1 MRVGGF
7 IKMAKT
13 AKNIYRALKA
23 HKIRFF
29 TIALVIAIGITS
41 FNGMITA
48 FVHMTRTYNQAFV
61 DYNMA
66 SFTMQTANPGG
77 SGEDAWIDYNNLTTF
92 MDEFMSQENS
102 RVISYELR
110 IVYDTVFEIRGTR
123 QNGRIVA
130 FSTIDKNGNYRLK
143 PQVNGFKILSGDL
156 FSETSR
162 YRNVCLVETH
172 LATYWKLEPH
182 EFIAVGDDNVPFEI
196 LGTLGTPEYLINM
209 GSYADIMPSP
219 RRFGVIYLPLR
230 TAQQLLDVPG
240 RVNEISVLLESS
252 LPARKRE
259 VIADDLRTFLEET
272 HALKLSDPIDRDKQ
286 PAYYVLKLDIEE
298 AREFGYVLPV
308 IILAMAMGGLYVL
321 LGRMVVAE
329 RKDIGVAQALGYS
342 RRTIILQY
350 LGIAMV
356 VAIIGTIM
364 GSILGL
370 AFLNYFGPLYVEA
383 LTIPFYPEV
392 TIEWPILIVGF
403 FLGLITGFVGGY
415 LPIRGAIQ
423 PLPAESLRFDPS
435 LHITTGRVPLVE
447 RILNRFRI
455 HFRVTSFKLP
465 LRNFF
470 RSKRRTFSSVFA
482 VVVSVSLISMTFGM
496 MESMFYALEYQYDV
510 AEDWDIRVDYSEV
523 PTNASQIAMAIND
536 TIDDVVKVTYHLL
549 SGATVTSA
557 KSTASKQVQ
566 LIGMNDSK
574 GYTGHKFD
582 FDAGDWDPNGIV
594 LTTPI
599 AEKLRVWIN
608 DNVSLEIPRLT
619 KLVSTTPL
627 RAHFEMVNVSFRI
640 TGIVDEFNGLVAY
653 VELNNLVKVSNFP
666 GQPAN
671 SILIK
676 VDNPIPERLES
687 IRKEIYE
694 KYSYNIR
701 NIFTKQEQRSDL
713 LELLDLIYFIIYMV
727 AVFAVILSCSIV
739 YNTIYINLQE
749 QQREIATLL
758 TIGTPSR
765 RLIRNVTIENF
776 VITIIGTFF
785 GLILGWIML
794 WFFMKVILDLE
805 FFRVKL
811 FMSTETI
818 LISFGLTFIGV
829 LVAQFF
835 PLRKTLNLNLAEA
848 TKERVV

>member
-1 MRVGGF
+1 M
-7 IKMAKT
+7 
-13 AKNIYRALKA
+13 KA

-48 FVHMTRTYNQAFV
+48 FTLMTRTYNQAFI
-61 DYNMA
+61 DHNMA
-66 SFTMQTANPGG
+66 SFTMLTANPGG
-77 SGEDAWIDYNNLTTF
+77 SGEDAWIDYNNLKKY
-92 MDEFMSQENS
+92 MDEFMDLEEGSS
-102 RVISYELR
+102 VIGYELR

-130 FSTIDKNGNYRLK
+130 YSTVDENGDYR
-143 PQVNGFKILSGDL
+143 PQPEVNGFKILGGEP
-156 FSETSR
+156 FSEISQ

-172 LATYWKLEPH
+172 LSTYWDLKQH
-182 EFIAVGDDNVPFEI
+182 EFIAVGDDDVPFEI

-219 RRFGVIYLPLR
+219 RRFGVIYLPLS
-230 TAQQLLDVPG
+230 TAQQLLNVPG
-240 RVNEISVLLESS
+240 RVNEISVLLETE
-252 LPARKRE
+252 LFARQRE
-259 VIADDLRTFLEET
+259 AIADDLKTFLEET
-272 HALKLSDPIDRDKQ
+272 HDLKLSDPIDRDKQ
-286 PAYYVLKLDIEE
+286 AAYYVLKLDIEE
-298 AREFGYVLPV
+298 AREFGYVLPA
-308 IILAMAMGGLYVL
+308 IILVMAMGGLYVL

-342 RRTIILQY
+342 RRTIIIQY

-356 VAIIGTIM
+356 VALIGTIL
-364 GSILGL
+364 GSIFGL
-370 AFLNYFGPLYVEA
+370 LFLDWFGPLYTQM
-383 LTIPFYPEV
+383 LTIPFDPKV
-392 TIEWPILIVGF
+392 TIEWPVLIVGV
-403 FLGLITGFVGGY
+403 FLGLLTGFIGGY

-435 LHITTGRVPLVE
+435 LHITTGRVPLAE
-447 RILNRFRI
+447 RILNKFRI
-455 HFRVTSFKLP
+455 HLRVTGYKIP
-465 LRNFF
+465 VRNFF

-496 MESMFYALEYQYDV
+496 MESMISSLFIHYDV
-510 AEDWDIRVDYSEV
+510 AEDWDLRVDYSEI
-523 PTNASQIAMAIND
+523 PINASQIAMGIND
-536 TIDDVVKVTYHLL
+536 SIDGVVNVTYHLI
-549 SGATVTSA
+549 SGATVTSN
-557 KSTASKQVQ
+557 KSDVSKQVQ
-566 LIGMNDSK
+566 LIGMNDSN

-582 FDAGDWDPNGIV
+582 FEHGKWDPNGIV
-594 LTTPI
+594 LSVPV
-599 AEKLRVWIN
+599 AEKLKVWTN
-608 DNVSLEIPRLT
+608 DTVNLELPRLT
-619 KLVSTTPL
+619 NITSTAPL
-627 RAHFEMVNVSFRI
+627 RAHFEMVNFSFRI
-640 TGIVDEFNGLVAY
+640 TGIIDEFNGLVAY
-653 VELNNLVKVSNFP
+653 MELNKLVDVSAFP

-671 SILIK
+671 VILVK
-676 VDNPIPERLES
+676 VNNPTPNQLNS
-687 IRKEIYE
+687 IRSEIQA

-701 NIFTKQEQRSDL
+701 NIFTKEEQSSDFL
-713 LELLDLIYFIIYMV
+713 NLLDLIYFIIYIV

-765 RLIRNVTIENF
+765 RLIRNVTVENLI
-776 VITIIGTFF
+776 ITIIGTVL

-794 WFFMKVILDLE
+794 WFFMRVILDLE

-811 FMSTETI
+811 FMSIETI

-835 PLRKTLNLNLAEA
+835 PLRRALNLNLAEA
-848 TKERVV
+848 TKERVI

>member
-1 MRVGGF
+1 
-7 IKMAKT
+7 MAKT

-48 FVHMTRTYNQAFV
+48 FVHMTRTYQKAFD

-66 SFTMQTANPGG
+66 SFTIQTSNPGD
-77 SGEDAWIDYNNLTTF
+77 SGEDSWIDYNSLTTF
-92 MDEFMSQENS
+92 MDEFMNQENS
-102 RVISYELR
+102 KLISYELR
-110 IVYDTVFEIRGTR
+110 IVYDTIFEIRGTR

-130 FSTIDKNGNYRLK
+130 YSTTDKNGDFRSQ
-143 PQVNGFKILSGDL
+143 PDVNGFKMISGDS

-209 GSYADIMPSP
+209 GSYADLMPSP

-230 TAQQLLDVPG
+230 RAQQLLEVPG
-240 RVNEISVLLESS
+240 RINEISVLLESN
-252 LPARKRE
+252 LLARERE
-259 VIADDLRTFLEET
+259 AIADDLTTFLEDT
-272 HALKLSDPIDRDKQ
+272 HGLKLSDPIDRDKQ

-298 AREFGYVLPV
+298 AREFGYVLPA
-308 IILAMAMGGLYVL
+308 IILVMAMGGLYVL

-342 RRTIILQY
+342 RRIIILQY

-356 VAIIGTIM
+356 VSIIGTVI

-370 AFLNYFGPLYVEA
+370 VFLNYFGPLYVEA

-392 TIEWPILIVGF
+392 TLEWPILIVGF
-403 FLGLITGFVGGY
+403 LLGILTGFVGGY

-435 LHITTGRVPLVE
+435 LHITTGRVPLAE
-447 RILNRFRI
+447 RILDK
-455 HFRVTSFKLP
+455 FRVHLRVTGFKLP
-465 LRNFF
+465 MRNFF

-482 VVVSVSLISMTFGM
+482 VIVSVSLISMAFGM
-496 MESMFYALEYQYDV
+496 IESMSYAFEFQFRV
-510 AEDWDIRVDYSEV
+510 AEDWDLRVDYSEI
-523 PTNASQIAMAIND
+523 PTNTSKIALAIND
-536 TIDDVVKVTYHLL
+536 TIDGVVNVTYHLL

-557 KSTASKQVQ
+557 KSKISKQVQ
-566 LIGMNDSK
+566 LIGMNDSN

-582 FDAGDWDPNGIV
+582 FESGQWNPDGIV
-594 LTTPI
+594 LSVPI
-599 AEKLRVWIN
+599 AEKLKVWT
-608 DNVSLEIPRLT
+608 DDTVKLEIPRLT
-619 KLVSTTPL
+619 NFTNLDPL
-627 RAHFEMVNVSFRI
+627 RAHFDMVNVSFRI

-653 VELNNLVKVSNFP
+653 MELNKLINVSNFP

-671 SILIK
+671 TILIK
-676 VDNPIPERLES
+676 VDTPDDPDRVKS
-687 IRKEIYE
+687 IREEIYA

-701 NIFTKQEQRSDL
+701 NIFTKEEQRSDFL
-713 LELLDLIYFIIYMV
+713 DLLDLLYFIMYIV
-727 AVFAVILSCSIV
+727 AVFAVALSCSIV

-758 TIGTPSR
+758 TIGTPNG
-765 RLIRNVTIENF
+765 RLIRNVTVENF
-776 VITIIGTFF
+776 VITVIGSVF
-785 GLILGWIML
+785 GLIFGWIML
-794 WFFMKVILDLE
+794 WFFMRVIIDME

-818 LISFGLTFIGV
+818 LYSSGVTFIGV

-835 PLRKTLNLNLAEA
+835 PLRKALNLNLAEA

>member
-1 MRVGGF
+1 
-7 IKMAKT
+7 MAKT

-48 FVHMTRTYNQAFV
+48 FVQMTRTYNQAFV
-61 DYNMA
+61 DHNMA

-77 SGEDAWIDYNNLTTF
+77 SGEDAWLDYNNLTVF

-102 RVISYELR
+102 RVLSYELR
-110 IVYDTVFEIRGTR
+110 IVYDTVFEIRETR

-130 FSTIDKNGNYRLK
+130 SSTIDENGNYRSQ
-143 PQVNGFKILSGDL
+143 PEVNGFKILSGES

-182 EFIAVGDDNVPFEI
+182 EFIAVGDDDIPFEI

-240 RVNEISVLLESS
+240 RVNEISVLLEPN
-252 LPARKRE
+252 LPIHERE
-259 VIADDLRTFLEET
+259 AIADDLKTFLEET
-272 HALKLSDPIDRDKQ
+272 HDLKLSDPIDRDKQ
-286 PAYYVLKLDIEE
+286 PAYYVLRLDIEE
-298 AREFGYVLPV
+298 AREFGYVLPA
-308 IILAMAMGGLYVL
+308 IILVMAMAGLYVL

-356 VAIIGTIM
+356 VAIGGTIM
-364 GSILGL
+364 GSIFGL
-370 AFLNYFGPLYVEA
+370 VFLNYFGPLYVEM

-403 FLGLITGFVGGY
+403 ILGLLTGFVGGY

-447 RILNRFRI
+447 RILNKFQI
-455 HFRVTSFKLP
+455 YFRVTSFKLP

-482 VVVSVSLISMTFGM
+482 VIVSVSLISMAFGM
-496 MESMFYALEYQYDV
+496 IESMFYGLEYHYEV
-510 AEDWDIRVDYSEV
+510 AEDWDLRIDYSEI
-523 PTNASQIAMAIND
+523 PANASNIAMAIND
-536 TIDDVVKVTYHLL
+536 TIDGVVDVTYHLI

-557 KSTASKQVQ
+557 KSKESKQVQ

-574 GYTGHKFD
+574 GYIGHKFD
-582 FDAGDWDPNGIV
+582 FEDGGWDPKGIV

-599 AEKLRVWIN
+599 AEKLRVWTN
-608 DNVSLEIPRLT
+608 DNVSLEVPRLT
-619 KLVSTTPL
+619 KLVSTVPF

-653 VELNNLVKVSNFP
+653 MELNKLAKVSNFP

-676 VDNPIPERLES
+676 VANPDQSES
-687 IRKEIYE
+687 IREEIFA

-701 NIFTKQEQRSDL
+701 NIFTRQEQRTD
-713 LELLDLIYFIIYMV
+713 LLDLMDLLYFIMYIV
-727 AVFAVILSCSIV
+727 AMFAVILSCSIV

-758 TIGTPSR
+758 TIGTPNR
-765 RLIRNVTIENF
+765 RLIRNVTVENF

-794 WFFMKVILDLE
+794 WFFMRVIIDME

-811 FMSTETI
+811 LMSIETMFF
-818 LISFGLTFIGV
+818 SFGLTFIGV

-835 PLRKTLNLNLAEA
+835 PLRKALNLNLAEA

>member
-1 MRVGGF
+1 
-7 IKMAKT
+7 MART

-61 DYNMA
+61 DHNMA
-66 SFTMQTANPGG
+66 SFTMQTANPGD
-77 SGEDAWIDYNNLTTF
+77 SGEDAWIDYSNLTIF
-92 MDEFMSQENS
+92 MDEFMKQENS
-102 RVISYELR
+102 KVISYELR

-123 QNGRIVA
+123 QTGRIVA
-130 FSTIDKNGNYRLK
+130 FSTIDKNGDYRSQ
-143 PQVNGFKILSGDL
+143 PQVNGFKTLTGES

-182 EFIAVGDDNVPFEI
+182 EFISVGDDNIPFEI
-196 LGTLGTPEYLINM
+196 LGTVGTPEYLINM

-230 TAQQLLDVPG
+230 TAQQLLNVPG

-252 LPARKRE
+252 LPARERE
-259 VIADDLRTFLEET
+259 VIADDLRIFLEET
-272 HALKLSDPIDRDKQ
+272 HDLKLSNPIDRDEQ
-286 PAYYVLKLDIEE
+286 PAYYLLRLDIEE
-298 AREFGYVLPV
+298 AREFGYVLPA
-308 IILAMAMGGLYVL
+308 IILVMAMGGLYVL

-342 RRTIILQY
+342 RRSIILQY

-356 VAIIGTIM
+356 VAIGGTIM

-370 AFLNYFGPLYVEA
+370 LFLNYFGPLYVEA

-403 FLGLITGFVGGY
+403 ILGLLTGFVGGY

-447 RILNRFRI
+447 RILNKFHI
-455 HFRVTSFKLP
+455 YFRVTSFKLP

-496 MESMFYALEYQYDV
+496 IESMFYALEYQYEV
-510 AEDWDIRVDYSEV
+510 AEDWDLRIDYSEIPANTSDIV
-523 PTNASQIAMAIND
+523 MAIND
-536 TIDDVVKVTYHLL
+536 IDGVVNVTYHLL
-549 SGATVTSA
+549 SGATVTSN
-557 KSTASKQVQ
+557 KSKESKQVQ
-566 LIGMNDSK
+566 LIGINDSK
-574 GYTGHKFD
+574 GYIGHKFD

-599 AEKLRVWIN
+599 AQKLRVWVN

-619 KLVSTTPL
+619 KLVSTAPF

-640 TGIVDEFNGLVAY
+640 TGIVDEFNGLVCY
-653 VELNNLVKVSNFP
+653 IELNKLAEVSNFP

-671 SILIK
+671 SILIE
-676 VDNPIPERLES
+676 VDDPDRLEPL
-687 IRKEIYE
+687 REEIFE

-701 NIFTKQEQRSDL
+701 NIFTIQEQRGDL
-713 LELLDLIYFIIYMV
+713 LDFLDLIYFILYVV
-727 AVFAVILSCSIV
+727 AIFAVILSCSIV
-739 YNTIYINLQE
+739 YNTIYISLQE

-758 TIGTPSR
+758 TIGTPNR

-776 VITIIGTFF
+776 VITILGTFF

-794 WFFMKVILDLE
+794 WFFMKVVLDLE

-811 FMSTETI
+811 FMSTETV
-818 LISFGLTFIGV
+818 LFSFGVTFIGV

-835 PLRKTLNLNLAEA
+835 PLRKALNLNLAEA

>member
-1 MRVGGF
+1 
-7 IKMAKT
+7 
-13 AKNIYRALKA
+13 
-23 HKIRFF
+23 
-29 TIALVIAIGITS
+29 
-41 FNGMITA
+41 
-48 FVHMTRTYNQAFV
+48 
-61 DYNMA
+61 
-66 SFTMQTANPGG
+66 
-77 SGEDAWIDYNNLTTF
+77 
-92 MDEFMSQENS
+92 
-102 RVISYELR
+102 YELR
-110 IVYDTVFEIRGTR
+110 IIYDTVFEIRGTR

-130 FSTIDKNGNYRLK
+130 FSTIDKNGDYRFQ
-143 PQVNGFKILSGDL
+143 PEVNGFKVLTGES

-182 EFIAVGDDNVPFEI
+182 EFIAVGDNDIPFEI
-196 LGTLGTPEYLINM
+196 LGTVGTPEYLINM

-230 TAQQLLDVPG
+230 TAQQLLNVPG
-240 RVNEISVLLESS
+240 RVNEISVLLEPS
-252 LPARKRE
+252 LPARERE
-259 VIADDLRTFLEET
+259 VIADDLRIFLEET
-272 HALKLSDPIDRDKQ
+272 HDLKLSDPIDRDKQ
-286 PAYYVLKLDIEE
+286 PAYYLLKLDIEE
-298 AREFGYVLPV
+298 AREFGYVLPA
-308 IILAMAMGGLYVL
+308 IILVMAMGGLYVL

-356 VAIIGTIM
+356 VAIGGTVM

-370 AFLNYFGPLYVEA
+370 IFLNYFGPLYVEA
-383 LTIPFYPEV
+383 LTIPFHPDV

-403 FLGLITGFVGGY
+403 ILGLLTGFVGGY

-447 RILNRFRI
+447 RILNKFNI
-455 HFRVTSFKLP
+455 YFRVTSYKLP

-482 VVVSVSLISMTFGM
+482 VIVSVSLISMTFGM
-496 MESMFYALEYQYDV
+496 IESMFYALEYQYEV
-510 AEDWDIRVDYSEV
+510 SEDWDLRIDYSEI
-523 PTNASQIAMAIND
+523 PTNTSDIVTAIND
-536 TIDDVVKVTYHLL
+536 IDGVVNVTYHLL
-549 SGATVTSA
+549 SGATVTSN
-557 KSTASKQVQ
+557 KSKESKQVQ
-566 LIGMNDSK
+566 LIGMNDSN
-574 GYTGHKFD
+574 GYIGHTFD

-599 AEKLRVWIN
+599 AQKLRVWVN
-608 DNVSLEIPRLT
+608 DTVSLEIPRLT
-619 KLVSTTPL
+619 KLVSTVPF
-627 RAHFEMVNVSFRI
+627 RAHFEMVNVSLRI
-640 TGIVDEFNGLVAY
+640 AGIVDEFNGLVCY
-653 VELNNLVKVSNFP
+653 IELNKLAKVSNFP

-671 SILIK
+671 SILIE
-676 VDNPIPERLES
+676 VDNPDRLES
-687 IRKEIYE
+687 LREEIFE

-701 NIFTKQEQRSDL
+701 NIFTIQEQRGDL
-713 LELLDLIYFIIYMV
+713 LDFLDLIYFILYVV

-739 YNTIYINLQE
+739 YNTIYISLQE

-758 TIGTPSR
+758 TIGTPNR

-794 WFFMKVILDLE
+794 WFFMKVVLDLE

-835 PLRKTLNLNLAEA
+835 PLRKALNLNLAEA

>member
-1 MRVGGF
+1 
-7 IKMAKT
+7 MAKT
-13 AKNIYRALKA
+13 VKNIYRALKA

-48 FVHMTRTYNQAFV
+48 FVLMTRTYNKAFE
-61 DYNMA
+61 DHNMA

-77 SGEDAWIDYNNLTTF
+77 SGEDAWIDYNNLTQY
-92 MDEFMSQENS
+92 MDEFMSQEKKL
-102 RVISYELR
+102 VFFELR
-110 IVYDTVFEIRGTR
+110 IIYDTIFEIRGTR

-130 FSTIDKNGNYRLK
+130 YSTITQNGSYRSQ
-143 PQVNGFKILSGDL
+143 PNVNGFKIISGEP
-156 FSETSR
+156 FSMTSR

-182 EFIAVGDDNVPFEI
+182 EFIAIRDEDVPFEI
-196 LGTLGTPEYLINM
+196 LGTVGTPEYLINM
-209 GSYADIMPSP
+209 GSYADMMPSP
-219 RRFGVIYLPLR
+219 RRFGVVYLPLK
-230 TAQQLLDVPG
+230 TAQKLLNVPN
-240 RVNEISVLLESS
+240 RVNEISVLLDSS
-252 LPARKRE
+252 LPARERE
-259 VIADDLRTFLEET
+259 VIADDLKAFLEEA
-272 HALKLSDPIDRDKQ
+272 HNLKMSDPIDRDKQ

-308 IILAMAMGGLYVL
+308 IILVMAMGGLYVL

-342 RRTIILQY
+342 RRTIIIQY
-350 LGIAMV
+350 LSMAMV
-356 VAIIGTIM
+356 VSFLGTIL
-364 GSILGL
+364 GTILGL
-370 AFLNYFGPLYVEA
+370 AFLNWFGPLYTDA
-383 LTIPFYPEV
+383 LTIPFTPEV

-403 FLGLITGFVGGY
+403 LLGLLTGFVGGY

-435 LHITTGRVPLVE
+435 LHITTGRVPLAE
-447 RILNRFRI
+447 RILGKLRI
-455 HFRVTSFKLP
+455 RLRVTGYKIP
-465 LRNFF
+465 MRNFF

-482 VVVSVSLISMTFGM
+482 VVVAVSLVSMSFGM
-496 MESMFYALEYQYDV
+496 MESMAYALAYQYDI
-510 AEDWDIRVDYSEV
+510 AEDWDLRIDYTEI
-523 PTNASQIAMAIND
+523 PTNASQIAMGINS
-536 TIDDVVKVTYHLL
+536 TIDGVVNATYHLI
-549 SGATVTSA
+549 SGATVTSNNS
-557 KSTASKQVQ
+557 KISKQVQ

-574 GYTGHKFD
+574 GYLGHKFE
-582 FDAGDWDPNGIV
+582 FDAGTWDPEGIV
-594 LTTPI
+594 LTRPI
-599 AEKLRVWIN
+599 AEKLKVWEKDYVN
-608 DNVSLEIPRLT
+608 LEIPRLT
-619 KLVSTTPL
+619 KLVSTAPL

-653 VELNNLVKVSNFP
+653 LELNELVRVSNFP

-671 SILIK
+671 TILIK
-676 VDNPIPERLES
+676 VDNPTSTRLES
-687 IRKEIYE
+687 IREEIYA

-701 NIFTKQEQRSDL
+701 NIFTREEQRTD
-713 LELLDLIYFIIYMV
+713 LLDLLDLLYLIMYII
-727 AVFAVILSCSIV
+727 AVFAVLLSCSIV

-765 RLIRNVTIENF
+765 RLIRNVTIENL
-776 VITIIGTFF
+776 VITIIGTIL

-794 WFFMKVILDLE
+794 WFFMDVVIEME

-811 FMSTETI
+811 FMSNETI
-818 LISFGLTFIGV
+818 LLSFGLTFLGV
-829 LVAQFF
+829 LFAQFF
-835 PLRKTLNLNLAEA
+835 PLRKALNLNLAEA